1 MLRISR
7 KEIAVLAADK
17 APAQSMPRILEF
29 GLALDGFSISK
40 ISDRVIAAN
49 REPRLI
55 APRRA
60 GEEGHEQ
67 ERDKPQARSK
77 KTDRLHV
84 FLRTTL
90 SVNVSV
96 AMRYKIDNMLP
107 SAAKST
113 ALRPMTNILELRGR
127 KRKLAAILHAD
138 VVSFSRLMGFDEAGT
153 HRALGELRRAVDPL
167 IASHGGRIVGT
178 AGDSMLADFSS
189 VVDALSCAVEIQLA
203 ARAINDP
210 IPPDRRL
217 ELRIGV
223 NLGDVIVDGDDIF
236 GDGVN
241 IAARLQA
248 LALPG
253 AVCISHSVYEQV
265 RNKLDLDYHP
275 LGSHRVKNIAEPVRA
290 YMVGAP
296 AVPGR
301 AGKQR
306 RLLAAAGACG
316 LVAAGLVT
324 WTLYTGAGRDL
335 LGLAAPKPVEV
346 AGLAEPHRLAGRP
359 SVAVLPFKNLST
371 DAGQDFLSAGITE
384 DVITALGRFSNLLVL
399 AQSAS
404 FQLKDRNLSPV
415 EIGRLLEV
423 RYLLE
428 GTVRRAGDRLRV
440 NVELT
445 EAATA
450 RNVWSEAYDAEV
462 KDIFD
467 VQEDIARRVVGAAA
481 VKLTRFERDRALAK
495 PTESLAAY
503 EYVLRGREVPGS
515 RATRDSN
522 DEAQDMFQRA
532 IDLDPSYAAAYAE
545 LGLTLIEAVG
555 SGWTEFVAD
564 DLARAETLA
573 QKALS
578 LDSASTTAYRLL
590 AEVHLARGRFDLA
603 LGQIDRALE
612 INPSDAESF
621 SMRGEILV
629 WEGRSAEAVRW
640 LEGAL
645 RFDNANARATFLL
658 GTAYY
663 FLDRYIESVEAL
675 DHALAGNLGR
685 NTQVTGRSVL
695 AAAYAE
701 LDRRPDAERE
711 RSAVMRMAPFLDA
724 ERFASQFGTQAA
736 HDHMLEGLKKAGF
749 H

>member
-1 MLRISR
+1 MA
-7 KEIAVLAADK
+7 K
-17 APAQSMPRILEF
+17 ILE
-29 GLALDGFSISK
+29 
-40 ISDRVIAAN
+40 
-49 REPRLI
+49 
-55 APRRA
+55 
-60 GEEGHEQ
+60 
-67 ERDKPQARSK
+67 
-77 KTDRLHV
+77 
-84 FLRTTL
+84 
-90 SVNVSV
+90 
-96 AMRYKIDNMLP
+96 
-107 SAAKST
+107 
-113 ALRPMTNILELRGR
+113 RGGR
-127 KRKLAAILHAD
+127 NRKLVAILHAD
-138 VVSFSRLMGFDEAGT
+138 VAGFSRLMGVDEVGT
-153 HRALGELRRAVDPL
+153 HRVLGELRRAVDPL
-167 IASHGGRIVGT
+167 IASDGGRIVGT
-178 AGDSMLADFSS
+178 AGDSFLADFSS
-189 VVDALSCAVEIQLA
+189 VVEALNCAIEIQLA
-203 ARAINDP
+203 SRTINDP

-223 NLGDVIVDGDDIF
+223 NLGDVIVDGGDIF

-248 LALPG
+248 LAQPG
-253 AVCISHSVYEQV
+253 TVCISHTVYEQV

-290 YMVGAP
+290 YAVGVS

-301 AGKQR
+301 TGKQR
-306 RLLAAAGACG
+306 RLLAAAAAACG

-346 AGLAEPHRLAGRP
+346 AGLAAPHRLAGRP

-371 DAGQDFLSAGITE
+371 DAAQDFFSAGITE
-384 DVITALGRFSNLLVL
+384 DVITALGRFSNLLVV
-399 AQSAS
+399 AKSAS
-404 FQLKDRNLSPV
+404 FQLKDRNLSPA
-415 EIGRLLEV
+415 EIGRLLDV

-428 GTVRRAGDRLRV
+428 GSVRRAGDRLRV
-440 NVELT
+440 SVELT
-445 EAATA
+445 EAATG

-467 VQEDIARRVVGAAA
+467 VQQDIARRVVGAAA

-503 EYVLRGREVPGS
+503 EHVLRGREHFS

-522 DEAQDMFQRA
+522 AEAQDMFQRA
-532 IDLDPSYAAAYAE
+532 IDLDPNYAAAYAE
-545 LGLTLIEAVG
+545 LGLSFIEAVA
-555 SGWTEFVAD
+555 SGWTEFIAD

-590 AEVHLARGRFDLA
+590 AEVHLARRRFDLA

-612 INPSDAESF
+612 FNPSDAESF
-621 SMRGEILV
+621 SMRGNILV
-629 WEGRSAEAVRW
+629 WAGRAAEALPW

-645 RFDNANARATFLL
+645 RLDNANARATFLL
-658 GTAYY
+658 STAYY
-663 FLDRYIESVEAL
+663 FLDRYSASVEAM
-675 DHALAGNLGR
+675 DHALAGGLGR

-695 AAAYAE
+695 AAAYAQ
-701 LDRRPDAERE
+701 LDRRTDAERE
-711 RSAVMRMAPFLDA
+711 RSAAMRMAPLLDA
-724 ERFASQFGTQAA
+724 ERFASQFGTQTA